1 MWGGCF
7 NKKKIRVVAPLHHY
21 SGRKRPNARKFTRK
35 KWRASWLKAFK
46 NKIINKFI
54 VMRCLSFSKKN
65 LLQKDRIL
73 GVDRSN
79 QPLEPHIT
87 FSVTL
92 CYYAIFKYFI
102 SLPFTFNDKTVLPNL
117 SQGRLA
123 ALLSIW
129 RLCALYTSHTWTARP
144 CVRLCKNS
152 NPISADN

>member
-1 MWGGCF
+1 
-7 NKKKIRVVAPLHHY
+7 
-21 SGRKRPNARKFTRK
+21 
-35 KWRASWLKAFK
+35 
-46 NKIINKFI
+46 
-54 VMRCLSFSKKN
+54 MRCLSFSKKN

-79 QPLEPHIT
+79 QPLEPYIT

-92 CYYAIFKYFI
+92 WYYAIFKYFI

-144 CVRLCKNS
+144 
-152 NPISADN
+152 